1 MILPGCGVLCP
12 PRGPNHPPLH
22 QREHVRPQQLQ
33 AWAEGAASGRDGEP
47 GRLPPHPR
55 ASGLTC
61 VLIHCGHPAV
71 PGQGDLPQR
80 GLDGGR
86 PDRRHHRG
94 ELLRRHAGVLYNIMN
109 CYYVLYCAAQV
120 IFGTIP
126 VWSELITSHAIR
138 VQTPP
143 RHIPGVVE
151 VTLSYKSKMFC
162 KGAPG
167 RYVYVCK

>member
-1 MILPGCGVLCP
+1 MKSRKLSLFQIPAEVFPEMQPELSEERGEPAGHAEVPGGREL
-12 PRGPNHPPLH
+12 GPGGGHRLSPLH

-33 AWAEGAASGRDGEP
+33 ARAEGAAAGRDGEP

-61 VLIHCGHPAV
+61 VLIHCGHSAV

-94 ELLRRHAGVLYNIMN
+94 ELLRRHAGVLYNIMD
-109 CYYVLYCAAQV
+109 CLLCTVLCCT
-120 IFGTIP
+120 GH
-126 VWSELITSHAIR
+126 L
-138 VQTPP
+138 
-143 RHIPGVVE
+143 RHDPGLV
-151 VTLSYKSKMFC
+151 
-162 KGAPG
+162 
-167 RYVYVCK
+167 